1 LLNEAGDLMQQ
12 LLRGG
17 SVLSRPADL
26 LDSGYGLPQP
36 ADRHLLESRAR
47 QQYTSL
53 LAMSDRIEEQLPMLF
68 TARQRSELE
77 GIGSNIQQL
86 QQQLRRLHWEAGG
99 LQLQPAGFPVQPSQL
114 QQQLRRLHW
123 EAGGLQLP

>member
-1 LLNEAGDLMQQ
+1 RLQHELKQRYLSDGAGDTLLNEAGDTLLNEAGDLMQQ

-86 QQQLRRLHWEAGG
+86 QQQLRRLHREA
-99 LQLQPAGFPVQPSQL
+99 
-114 QQQLRRLHW
+114 
-123 EAGGLQLP
+123 